1 MAKSACKCKKSAE
14 CEECPEW
21 IFTFADLV
29 MLMMGFFVIL
39 WVLKPNGGKPATA
52 EADEKW
58 LEVVAKIRDA
68 FDYLPDP
75 TSKDPVD
82 IHILMKKLEEMD
94 PLKGKGDGGETKKKP
109 HGATGTDPETQTV
122 RPGKQ
127 AIIGA
132 RVLFQSGQSELSAEG
147 KTSLAEV
154 VKLIQG
160 HRQIFIVKGHASQDE
175 TTGTPS
181 EKSDPKAQLAGR
193 MNLSMRRA
201 QIVADFLIA
210 AGVDP
215 EVLRVQGCST
225 FEPIVQRAY
234 SSDLNIKNRRVEIEG
249 SDNAVS
255 ERQDASTTTHQLP
268 PGIKIESAVTP
279 TDTIDHR

>member
-1 MAKSACKCKKSAE
+1 MAKGACKCKKSAE

-68 FDYLPDP
+68 FSYLPDP

-82 IHILMKKLEEMD
+82 MHILMKKLEEMD
-94 PLKGKGDGGETKKKP
+94 PLKGKGDGGETKRKP

-132 RVLFQSGQSELSAEG
+132 RVLFQSGKTDLSAEG
-147 KTSLAEV
+147 KTALAEIA
-154 VKLIQG
+154 KLIQG
-160 HRQIFIVKGHASQDE
+160 HRQLFIVKGHASQDE
-175 TTGTPS
+175 TIGTPA
-181 EKSDPKAQLAGR
+181 ENADFKAQTNGR
-193 MNLSMRRA
+193 MNLSVHRA
-201 QIVADFLIA
+201 QLVADYLIA
-210 AGVDP
+210 AGVNP

-234 SSDLNIKNRRVEIEG
+234 SSDQNVKNRRVEIEG
-249 SDNAVS
+249 SDSAVS
-255 ERQDASTTTHQLP
+255 ERQDASTTTHLLP
-268 PGIKIESAVTP
+268 PGLKIESAVTP

>member
-1 MAKSACKCKKSAE
+1 MAKGSCKCKKSAE

-39 WVLKPNGGKPATA
+39 WVLKPNGGKPAKA
-52 EADEKW
+52 EADDKW
-58 LEVVAKIRDA
+58 LEVVAKIREA
-68 FDYLPDP
+68 FSYLPDP

-82 IHILMKKLEEMD
+82 MHILMKKLEEMD

-132 RVLFQSGQSELSAEG
+132 RVQFQSSKTDVSEEG
-147 KTSLAEV
+147 RRAISEIA
-154 VKLIQG
+154 KLIQG

-175 TTGTPS
+175 AVEISGDKTGV
-181 EKSDPKAQLAGR
+181 KSMAQGR
-193 MNLSMRRA
+193 MKLSMQRA
-201 QIVADFLIA
+201 QNVADLLIA

-225 FEPIVQRAY
+225 FEPVVQRAY
-234 SSDLNIKNRRVEIEG
+234 SDDQNIKNRRVEIEG
-249 SDNAVS
+249 SDSSVS
-255 ERQDASTTTHQLP
+255 DRQDTAKTTHDLP
-268 PGIKIESAVTP
+268 PGLKIESVQTSHEP
-279 TDTIDHR
+279 IDPR

>member
-1 MAKSACKCKKSAE
+1 MAKSSCKCKKSAE

-58 LEVVAKIRDA
+58 LEVVAQIREA
-68 FDYLPDP
+68 FKYLPDS

-82 IHILMKKLEEMD
+82 MHILMKKIEEMD
-94 PLKGKGDGGETKKKP
+94 PLKGKGDGGETKRKP

-132 RVLFQSGQSELSAEG
+132 RVQFQSGKTEISEDGKRAIAEI
-147 KTSLAEV
+147 A
-154 VKLIQG
+154 KLIQG

-175 TTGTPS
+175 SIETPG
-181 EKSDPKAQLAGR
+181 EKADATALAQSRMKLSMQRAQL
-193 MNLSMRRA
+193 
-201 QIVADFLIA
+201 VADDLIA
-210 AGVDP
+210 AGVNP

-225 FEPIVQRAY
+225 FEPVVQRAY
-234 SSDLNIKNRRVEIEG
+234 SNDMNVKNRRVEIEG
-249 SDNAVS
+249 SDSPVS
-255 ERQDASTTTHQLP
+255 DRQDTAKTTHQLS
-268 PGIKIESAVTP
+268 PGLKIESVATP
-279 TDTIDHR
+279 LETIDHR